1 MISDRELEYMV
12 GYVYLVMD
20 AKITQDLSES
30 KLGYGNNIIESPYGK
45 KYLENIGY
53 SRYGSVE
60 PIRISSIGLNRLI
73 RRKNYEEYIQTKL
86 QSLHTPID
94 VAYYLMFAAAY
105 TVFMGE
111 GSIRGPDGVP
121 EHQRSL
127 FFSTCAK
134 RYIRIAIQD
143 IINSYGEMITMDDLS
158 KCVYDEIVYYL
169 YLEGT
174 YNMPECLAM
183 DLVDNLSDAWNYPS
197 LLKEEA
203 VENPTKQDT
212 HKTVG

>member
-1 MISDRELEYMV
+1 MSISPKDVLNKNKNLNKRIDVDKINLEKV
-12 GYVYLVMD
+12 TID
-20 AKITQDLSES
+20 DLRFN
-30 KLGYGNNIIESPYGK
+30 G
-45 KYLENIGY
+45 
-53 SRYGSVE
+53 
-60 PIRISSIGLNRLI
+60 
-73 RRKNYEEYIQTKL
+73 KNYEEYIQTKL

-134 RYIRIAIQD
+134 RYIKIAIQD

-158 KCVYDEIVYYL
+158 KCVYDEIVHYL

-203 VENPTKQDT
+203 VEIPTKQNT
-212 HKTVG
+212 RKTVG